1 VSPAAEELAAEDQ
14 DLAQLRLL
22 LRSRAGLQL
31 PAEKAYLVRT
41 RLAGLLAELEAGSLG
56 ELLAAV
62 AQGGD
67 EHLAQRVVEALTTN
81 ETSWF
86 RDGAPFE
93 ALRTVVLP
101 ELVRRGARTGR
112 LAIWS
117 AACSTGQELYSIAM
131 LLDPARPL
139 LPQGNVELV
148 GTDLHTT
155 LVARAAAGRYSAG
168 EVARGLPAELLARY
182 FRPVEGGFEVVPALR
197 AITRFFPLNLAGPWP
212 LLPRFDLVLLR
223 NVLIYLAPE
232 VQQAVVARAAAQL
245 APEGLLL
252 LGAAEILLGA
262 TSGLRPRLVGGVTFY
277 ERADG

>member
-1 VSPAAEELAAEDQ
+1 MSPAAGELAADDQ

-22 LRSRAGLQL
+22 LRSRAGLEL
-31 PAEKAYLVRT
+31 PAEKAYLVRS

-62 AQGGD
+62 AHGRD
-67 EHLAQRVVEALTTN
+67 ERLAQRVVEALTTN

-101 ELVRRGARTGR
+101 ELVRRSAQTGR

-131 LLDPARPL
+131 LLDPARFL
-139 LPQGNVELV
+139 LPQGTVELV
-148 GTDLHTT
+148 GTDLHTA
-155 LVARAAAGRYSAG
+155 LVARAASGRYSAA
-168 EVARGLPAELLARY
+168 EVARGLPPELLARY

-212 LLPRFDLVLLR
+212 PLPRFDLVLLR

-232 VQQAVVARAAAQL
+232 VQQAVVAKAAAQL
-245 APEGLLL
+245 APGGLLL
-252 LGAAEILLGA
+252 LGAAELLLGA
-262 TSGLRPRLVGGVTFY
+262 ASGLRPRLVGGVTFY
-277 ERADG
+277 ERVDG

>member
-1 VSPAAEELAAEDQ
+1 MSPAAEELAADDQ

-22 LRSRAGLQL
+22 LRSRAGLEL
-31 PAEKAYLVRT
+31 PAEKAYLVRS

-62 AQGGD
+62 AHGRD
-67 EHLAQRVVEALTTN
+67 ERLAQRVVEALTTN

-93 ALRTVVLP
+93 ALRTIVLP
-101 ELVRRGARTGR
+101 ELVRRSAQTGR

-131 LLDPARPL
+131 LLDPARFL
-139 LPQGNVELV
+139 LPQGTVELV
-148 GTDLHTT
+148 GTDLHTA
-155 LVARAAAGRYSAG
+155 LVARAAAGRYSAA
-168 EVARGLPAELLARY
+168 EVARGLPPELLARY

-212 LLPRFDLVLLR
+212 ALPRFDLVLLR

-232 VQQAVVARAAAQL
+232 VQQAVVAKAAAQL
-245 APEGLLL
+245 APGGLLL
-252 LGAAEILLGA
+252 LGAAELLLGA
-262 TSGLRPRLVGGVTFY
+262 ASGLRPRLVGGVTFY
-277 ERADG
+277 ERVDG

>member
-1 VSPAAEELAAEDQ
+1 MSPAAEELAAEDQ

>member
-1 VSPAAEELAAEDQ
+1 VSPAAEELAADDQ

-22 LRSRAGLQL
+22 LRSRAGLEL
-31 PAEKAYLVRT
+31 PAEKAYLVRS

-62 AQGGD
+62 AHGRD
-67 EHLAQRVVEALTTN
+67 ERLAQRVVEALTTN

-93 ALRTVVLP
+93 ALRTIVLP
-101 ELVRRGARTGR
+101 ELVRRSAQTGR

-131 LLDPARPL
+131 LLDPARFL
-139 LPQGNVELV
+139 LPQGTVELV
-148 GTDLHTT
+148 GTDLHTA
-155 LVARAAAGRYSAG
+155 LVARAAAGRYSAA
-168 EVARGLPAELLARY
+168 EVARGLPPELLARY

-212 LLPRFDLVLLR
+212 ALPRFDLVLLR

-232 VQQAVVARAAAQL
+232 VQQAVVAKAAAQL
-245 APEGLLL
+245 APGGLLL
-252 LGAAEILLGA
+252 LGAAELLLGA
-262 TSGLRPRLVGGVTFY
+262 ASGLRPRLVGGVTFY
-277 ERADG
+277 ERVDG